1 MTAAVMAVATLAT
14 SMVPFSADAFSVDKN
29 SKFTYD
35 LKVEGTADNLIKVTF
50 YTTCNPGVSGLSV
63 AVRYDQDNLEFVKKS
78 MDPDYDYITAKKL
91 LIILT
96 MGLLLQRLLPIQGL
110 IMRVRFIFLTTL
122 E

>member
-1 MTAAVMAVATLAT
+1 MAVATLAT

>member
-1 MTAAVMAVATLAT
+1 MAAAVMAVATLAT

>member
-1 MTAAVMAVATLAT
+1 MAAAVMAVATLAT

-29 SKFTYD
+29 SKFMYD

>member
-1 MTAAVMAVATLAT
+1 MAVATLAT
-14 SMVPFSADAFSVDKN
+14 SMVPFSADVFSMDKN

-35 LKVEGTADNLIKVTF
+35 LKVKGTADNLIKVTF
-50 YTTCNPGVSGLSV
+50 YTTCNLGGSGLSV

-96 MGLLLQRLLPIQGL
+96 MGLLLQCLLPIQGL